1 MLIKHKLEYTALLG
15 DKIEISL
22 QYFEIEQR
30 IMGYCFLFKQPSCLF
45 LFFCYVDDRG
55 ENVKCRCRETD
66 DCLPVLL
73 STFQFPLP
81 VYYKYLVLLSV
92 YAYKA

>member
-30 IMGYCFLFKQPSCLF
+30 IIGYCFLFKEHFPVSSFSFVTLMIGVRGGGGVGGGGGLGCPNYSSF
-45 LFFCYVDDRG
+45 L
-55 ENVKCRCRETD
+55 
-66 DCLPVLL
+66 
-73 STFQFPLP
+73 
-81 VYYKYLVLLSV
+81 
-92 YAYKA
+92 AM

>member
-30 IMGYCFLFKQPSCLF
+30 IIGYCFLFKEHFPVSSFSFVTLMIGVRGGGGRGGGEGGGMLQSFF
-45 LFFCYVDDRG
+45 LFGHVIRPEDFRVRRL
-55 ENVKCRCRETD
+55 VS
-66 DCLPVLL
+66 LP
-73 STFQFPLP
+73 
-81 VYYKYLVLLSV
+81 
-92 YAYKA
+92 

>member
-1 MLIKHKLEYTALLG
+1 MLIKPKLEYTALLG

-30 IMGYCFLFKQPSCLF
+30 IIGYCFLFKQPSCLF

-55 ENVKCRCRETD
+55 ERWRRVGGGGGAGMLQSFFLFGHVFRPEDFRGRRLVS
-66 DCLPVLL
+66 LP
-73 STFQFPLP
+73 
-81 VYYKYLVLLSV
+81 
-92 YAYKA
+92 

>member
-30 IMGYCFLFKQPSCLF
+30 IIGYCFLFKEHFPVSSFSFVTLMIG
-45 LFFCYVDDRG
+45 VRG
-55 ENVKCRCRETD
+55 GGEGGGGGGWD
-66 DCLPVLL
+66 APIILP
-73 STFQFPLP
+73 FWPCNPARGF
-81 VYYKYLVLLSV
+81 
-92 YAYKA
+92 

>member
-1 MLIKHKLEYTALLG
+1 MLINHKLEYTALLG

-30 IMGYCFLFKQPSCLF
+30 IIGYCFLFKQPSCLF

-55 ENVKCRCRETD
+55 ERWRRGGGGGVGMPQLFFLFGHVIRPEDFRVRRLVS
-66 DCLPVLL
+66 LP
-73 STFQFPLP
+73 
-81 VYYKYLVLLSV
+81 
-92 YAYKA
+92 

>member
-30 IMGYCFLFKQPSCLF
+30 IIGYCFLFKQPSCLF

-55 ENVKCRCRETD
+55 ERWRRGGGGGGGEAPII
-66 DCLPVLL
+66 LP
-73 STFQFPLP
+73 FWPCNPARGF
-81 VYYKYLVLLSV
+81 
-92 YAYKA
+92 

>member
-30 IMGYCFLFKQPSCLF
+30 IIGYCFLFKEHFPVSSFSFVTLMIG
-45 LFFCYVDDRG
+45 VRG
-55 ENVKCRCRETD
+55 GGEGGGGGGGD
-66 DCLPVLL
+66 APIILP
-73 STFQFPLP
+73 FWPCNPARGF
-81 VYYKYLVLLSV
+81 
-92 YAYKA
+92 

>member
-30 IMGYCFLFKQPSCLF
+30 IIGYCFLFKEHFPVSSFSFVTLMIG
-45 LFFCYVDDRG
+45 VRG
-55 ENVKCRCRETD
+55 GGEGGGGGWD
-66 DCLPVLL
+66 APIILP
-73 STFQFPLP
+73 FWPCNPARGF
-81 VYYKYLVLLSV
+81 
-92 YAYKA
+92 